1 MVANA
6 NGRGSACATR
16 SCSFVTFACGRK
28 GCDDATRGVPF
39 VVPDLIEKVDSVRF
53 GADKDKRSAKRANDE
68 VTYVARVLEREG
80 RLGLTRA
87 FIQHGDV
94 TVYAHVIS
102 VAHASVAAADTLERV
117 GVRMDRASLVRGA
130 LLHDYFLYD
139 WHDPD
144 PSHRLHGF
152 RHPFFALARA
162 EEDFDLTPRER
173 NIIVRHMFPLVPVPP
188 TCREAWVVCLADKW
202 CALRETV
209 QGRLPRWAQGDLGYA
224 GEADSA
230 EDASDVVAPSGT
242 AAVREAVDIAAAAGA
257 IGDAGFVSAAGAAL
271 HAENVDS
278 AYRAL
283 EEKHLSEKEAE

>member
-1 MVANA
+1 MN
-6 NGRGSACATR
+6 
-16 SCSFVTFACGRK
+16 
-28 GCDDATRGVPF
+28 
-39 VVPDLIEKVDSVRF
+39 VVR
-53 GADKDKRSAKRANDE
+53 
-68 VTYVARVLEREG
+68 TLEREG
-80 RLGLTRA
+80 RLGLTRE

-94 TVYAHVIS
+94 TVYAHVVS
-102 VAHASVAAADTLERV
+102 VAHASVAVADALGRI

-209 QGRLPRWAQGDLGYA
+209 QGRLPRRKQDGLSDSDA
-224 GEADSA
+224 AD
-230 EDASDVVAPSGT
+230 P
-242 AAVREAVDIAAAAGA
+242 I
-257 IGDAGFVSAAGAAL
+257 VSAAGSAAA
-271 HAENVDS
+271 AEAGAAWAHGS
-278 AYRAL
+278 ADLVR
-283 EEKHLSEKEAE
+283 ETFNKKQPNEKEAE